1 MIVPIARTHF
11 EMIGGDCDDPDYYME
26 TRLKIRN
33 IILSITDW
41 KWQARRKQF
50 RVSPA
55 GRREYARG
63 VRGHVPPRNFEI

>member
-11 EMIGGDCDDPDYYME
+11 EMIGADCDDPDYYME

-63 VRGHVPPRNFEI
+63 GPGACSPGKF